1 MVNINKNAFSPRY
14 VMTEE
19 ERKEAK
25 LIIADYHKRIRVTA
39 DAVRKHRE
47 RIIKKAENRVS

>member
-1 MVNINKNAFSPRY
+1 
-14 VMTEE
+14 MTEE

-47 RIIKKAENRVS
+47 SIIKKAENRVS

>member
-25 LIIADYHKRIRVTA
+25 LIIADYYKRIRVTA
-39 DAVRKHRE
+39 NAVRKHRE

>member
-1 MVNINKNAFSPRY
+1 MLNIIKNAFSPRY

-47 RIIKKAENRVS
+47 SIIKKAENRVS